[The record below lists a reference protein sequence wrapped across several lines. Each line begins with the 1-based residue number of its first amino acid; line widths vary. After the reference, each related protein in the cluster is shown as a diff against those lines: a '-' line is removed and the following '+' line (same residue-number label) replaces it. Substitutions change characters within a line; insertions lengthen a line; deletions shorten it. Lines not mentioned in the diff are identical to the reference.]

1 MSASGEGVG
10 SLDYDLKENFIVRND
25 VNLPMEMSVNINEDL
40 SVKVKVESV
49 TEQRVVM
56 IEG

>member
-25 VNLPMEMSVNINEDL
+25 VNLPMEMSVNINENL